1 MSKLPIVRAAAV
13 QAEPIILDL
22 DATVAK
28 ACGLIRE
35 AALNGAK
42 LVVFPEMFIP
52 TYVDGSV
59 WGRGLAMFGSKKATS
74 AFLRLW
80 ANSVEIGDA
89 STERLRE
96 AARENGVTIAMG
108 LNEKIKASRTLY
120 NTILY
125 IGEDGA
131 ILGKHR
137 KLVPTNHE
145 RMVHGFG
152 DGSTLKVL
160 ETAAGRIG
168 GLICWA
174 NWMPLARYA
183 LYAQG
188 EQIHVAPTA
197 FDDEM
202 GVVNARN
209 TAFEGG
215 VFVVSVGI
223 VLRKANYPADFEF
236 HEELAAADE
245 FTNAGGSCIIAP
257 DGRLLAGPLWKQEG
271 ILYADLD
278 LNETLGA
285 GQLLDTV
292 GHYAR
297 PEVLGLRLDTSVQTQ
312 VLEGMA
318 VGPV

>member
-1 MSKLPIVRAAAV
+1 MAKLQVIRAAAV
-13 QAEPIILDL
+13 QAEPIILNL

-28 ACGLIRE
+28 ACDLIHE
-35 AALNGAK
+35 AAQNGAK

-52 TYVDGSV
+52 TYINGSI
-59 WGRGLAMFGSKKATS
+59 WGRGLAMWGSQKARN
-74 AFLRLW
+74 AFSRLW
-80 ANSVEIGDA
+80 ENSVEIGDE
-89 STERLRE
+89 STQRLCI
-96 AARENGVTIAMG
+96 AARENGVTVAMG
-108 LNEKIKASRTLY
+108 LNEKVSGLRTLY

-125 IGEDGA
+125 IGPDGA
-131 ILGKHR
+131 VLGKHR

-152 DGSTLKVL
+152 DGSTLKVF

-168 GLICWA
+168 GLICWE

-197 FDDEM
+197 FDSEM
-202 GVVNARN
+202 GIVNARN

-215 VFVVSVGI
+215 VFVVSVCI
-223 VLRKANYPADFEF
+223 VLRKASYPKDFEF
-236 HEELAAADE
+236 DEELAAVGE
-245 FTNAGGSCIIAP
+245 FTNDGGSCIVAP

-278 LNETLGA
+278 LNETLAA

-292 GHYAR
+292 GHYSR
-297 PEVLGLRLDTSVQTQ
+297 PEVLGLKFDTSVQMQ
-312 VLEGMA
+312 VL
-318 VGPV
+318 GPPPTGR